1 MKGIASGREALD
13 LLRANHQVVRQIRE
27 VHDRVVA
34 IEAQYGL
41 TAASLYRDLSREF
54 QSVQPLNGD
63 VPKKRALNARL
74 HKELIDHR
82 AYLTKL
88 RAAVR
93 GMQPSTGNS
102 LDKPDRV

>member
-1 MKGIASGREALD
+1 MKNIASSREALD

-27 VHDRVVA
+27 IHDRVVA
-34 IEAQYGL
+34 IEARYGL
-41 TAASLYRDLSREF
+41 AAGSRYRDLSREF

-93 GMQPSTGNS
+93 EMQLTRG
-102 LDKPDRV
+102 